1 MLTKITILAMIG
13 ALIGWVTN
21 ILAIRLIFRP
31 INPLKIPGTN
41 IQFQGLIPK
50 RRNEIAK
57 SIGETIEKELVTMEE
72 ILGRVLEKQ
81 NKSNILKDIK
91 DKVQA
96 IITQKIPALL
106 PRTFRNL
113 ILNYTQEVLETE
125 LEPAINEFIEDFINS
140 AKNRVR
146 IGEMVENKI
155 NEFDLLKLDSIIISI
170 SRRELKQI
178 EYLGGLLG
186 FIIGILQ
193 GIIILLL

>member
-146 IGEMVENKI
+146 IGKW
-155 NEFDLLKLDSIIISI
+155 
-170 SRRELKQI
+170 
-178 EYLGGLLG
+178 
-186 FIIGILQ
+186 
-193 GIIILLL
+193 

>member
-155 NEFDLLKLDSIIISI
+155 NEFDLLKLESIIISI